1 MTLLKQSM
9 ISSSNKFGVNKFG
22 VELLWNKGIAAL
34 CDRRIPDEFPDGR
47 TYTPVPLLAGAMA
60 SSKLP
65 DNLIPDPR
73 RYSDIRD
80 GELVWVRISW
90 LRSFVEQVLPLVAAR
105 FVLVTGD
112 SDSCVPSEV
121 GDLARA
127 ILESPKITLWY
138 TQDFDGSVSSK
149 KISPIPIG
157 IDYHMLSE
165 RPIWGEGVSSAEQ
178 QEATLKS
185 VADRLRPCKDRI
197 PKVYVDFAWQ
207 KGLGLRSYRRF
218 HPLVGAR
225 LRESR
230 RKIARKLRDNQNVFS
245 QNGPLPRTEL
255 WRQRGEYAF
264 VLSPHGT
271 GLDCHRTWEALA
283 LGHIVLVPT
292 SSLNPLY
299 EGLPVVALNRWDE
312 ITSENLRKWHLQLHG
327 SCGIQDKLKSSY
339 WIAQM
344 RDSNKNGCAG

>member
-1 MTLLKQSM
+1 M
-9 ISSSNKFGVNKFG
+9 ISSSKNDFGI
-22 VELLWNKGIAAL
+22 ELLWNKGIAAL
-34 CDRRIPDEFPDGR
+34 CDRRIPDEFPDGG

-60 SSKLP
+60 SVKLP
-65 DNLIPDPR
+65 NNLIVEPQ

-90 LRSFVEQVLPLVAAR
+90 LRSFVQQVLPLVSSR

-121 GDLARA
+121 GDLARV
-127 ILESPKITLWY
+127 ILESPKIVHWY
-138 TQDFDGSVSSK
+138 TQDFDGSIQSK

-165 RPIWGEGVSSAEQ
+165 RPIWGEGVRSPQQ
-178 QEATLKS
+178 QESVLKS
-185 VADRLRPCKDRI
+185 LAAQLRPCKDRI

-207 KGLGLRSYRRF
+207 KGLGLRAYRRF
-218 HPLVGAR
+218 HSLVGTR
-225 LRESR
+225 FRESR
-230 RKIARKLRDNQNVFS
+230 RKIARKLRDNENVFS

-292 SSLNPLY
+292 SSLDPLY
-299 EGLPVVALNRWDE
+299 EGLPVVTLKSWDE
-312 ITSENLRKWHLQLHG
+312 ITGENLQKWLLQFHG
-327 SCGIQDKLKSSY
+327 SCGIQDKLKSGY

-344 RDSNKNGCAG
+344 RRTKNGRAG

>member
-1 MTLLKQSM
+1 M
-9 ISSSNKFGVNKFG
+9 ISSPANFG

-47 TYTPVPLLAGAMA
+47 TYTPVGLLAGAMA

-65 DNLIPDPR
+65 DNLVADPQ

-90 LRSFVEQVLPLVAAR
+90 LRAFIQQVLPLVSEK
-105 FVLVTGD
+105 FVLITGD
-112 SDSCVPSEV
+112 SDSCVPSEL
-121 GDLARA
+121 GDLARV
-127 ILESPKITLWY
+127 ILDSPKISHWY
-138 TQDFDGSVSSK
+138 TQDFDGSIGSK

-157 IDYHMLSE
+157 IDFHTLSE
-165 RPIWGEGVSSAEQ
+165 RPIWGESVSSPEQ
-178 QEATLKS
+178 QEVVLKS
-185 VADRLRPCKDRI
+185 VAEQLRPCKDRS

-230 RKIARKLRDNQNVFS
+230 RRIARKLRTNENVFS

-283 LGHIVLVPT
+283 LGHIVLVAT
-292 SSLNPLY
+292 SSIDPLY
-299 EGLPVVALNRWDE
+299 EDLPVVALKDWNE
-312 ITSENLRKWHLQLHG
+312 ITSDNLRKWLLQFHG
-327 SCGIQDKLKSSY
+327 SCGIQEKLKSSY

-344 RDSNKNGCAG
+344 RKTFLAANKREF

>member
-1 MTLLKQSM
+1 M
-9 ISSSNKFGVNKFG
+9 ISSPANFG

-34 CDRRIPDEFPDGR
+34 CDRRIPDEFPDRR
-47 TYTPVPLLAGAMA
+47 TYTPVALLAGAMA

-65 DNLIPDPR
+65 NNLVADPE

-90 LRSFVEQVLPLVAAR
+90 LRSFIQQVLPLVSAK
-105 FVLVTGD
+105 FVLVSGD
-112 SDSCVPSEV
+112 SDSCVPSEL
-121 GDLARA
+121 GDLARV
-127 ILESPKITLWY
+127 ILDSPKISRWY
-138 TQDFDGSVSSK
+138 TQDYDGSVTSK

-157 IDYHMLSE
+157 IDFHMLSE
-165 RPIWGEGVSSAEQ
+165 RPIWGENVSSPEH
-178 QEATLKS
+178 QEAVLKS
-185 VADRLRPCKDRI
+185 VAGQLLSCKDRK

-207 KGLGLRSYRRF
+207 KGLGLRNYRRF
-218 HPLVGAR
+218 HPLIGAR
-225 LRESR
+225 LKESR
-230 RKIARKLRDNQNVFS
+230 RKIARKLRNNENVFS

-283 LGHIVLVPT
+283 LGHIVLTST
-292 SSLNPLY
+292 SSLDPLY
-299 EGLPVVALNRWDE
+299 DGLPVVTLKDWNE
-312 ITSENLRKWHLQLHG
+312 ITFGNLRKWLQQFQG
-327 SCGIQDKLKSSY
+327 SCGLQEKLKSCY

-344 RDSNKNGCAG
+344 RENLFDTKHHE